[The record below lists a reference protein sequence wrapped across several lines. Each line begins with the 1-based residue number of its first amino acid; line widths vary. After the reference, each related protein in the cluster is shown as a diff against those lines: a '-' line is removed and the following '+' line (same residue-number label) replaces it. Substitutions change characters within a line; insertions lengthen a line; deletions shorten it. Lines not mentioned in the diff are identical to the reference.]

1 MVKNAGDARDK
12 GSILRGQED
21 PLEKK
26 WQPTI
31 IFLPRKLYGQKSLV
45 DYKSKRLHRVRHD

>member
-12 GSILRGQED
+12 GSIPRGQED

-26 WQPTI
+26 WQPTL
-31 IFLPRKLYGQKSLV
+31 IFLPRKLYVQKSLV
-45 DYKSKRLHRVRHD
+45 DYKSRRSHRVRHD

>member
-1 MVKNAGDARDK
+1 MVKNAGDTRDK

-26 WQPTI
+26 WQPTL

-45 DYKSKRLHRVRHD
+45 DYKSKRSHRVRHD